1 MTRAFIIRHAEAEGN
16 LYRRGQGHFDG
27 KITPL
32 GQRQIDALA
41 ERFKDERIDALYS
54 SDMSRTISTA
64 GAILRYRGLPLIT
77 DSRLREIDMGAWED
91 TCWGNIAYDELE
103 MLYKFNCDPDN
114 WQVRGGESFKR
125 LQRRITDAV
134 LDIAAKHDGETIA
147 VVSHGMAIRSLMCA
161 FLGIPSGEA
170 MTVEHCDNTAVALVN
185 IENGGARIVYR
196 NDNSHLTGNLS
207 AMKKQ
212 QWWKSK
218 DGYESD
224 NLRIVP
230 LRVPEESPLYADCYR
245 QAWRAAHGADTGFDH
260 EAHEAAAIKHAA
272 AHPLALMKAYR
283 GGDFAGMIE
292 LDTERGKNEDYGW
305 ITLCALT
312 EEHRGRGLGIQLV
325 GHAASVYRHMGMK
338 TLRLHVSEEN
348 RAALG
353 FYKKYGFCELRR
365 AAGTYGDLILM
376 EKPI

>member
-1 MTRAFIIRHAEAEGN
+1 MTKTFIIRHAEAEGN

-54 SDMSRTISTA
+54 SDMSRTKATA
-64 GAILRYRGLPLIT
+64 GAILRYRGLPLNT

-91 TCWGNIAYDELE
+91 TCWGNIAESEPE
-103 MLYKFNCDPDN
+103 MLHNFNCDPDN
-114 WQVRGGESFKR
+114 WRVCGGESFQR

-134 LDIAAKHDGETIA
+134 LDIASRHNGQTI
-147 VVSHGMAIRSLMCA
+147 VIVSHGMAIRSLMCA

-170 MTVEHCDNTAVALVN
+170 MSVAHCDNTAVALVN
-185 IENGGARIVYR
+185 VGDGGAQIIYR
-196 NDNSHLTGNLS
+196 GDNSHLTGDLS
-207 AMKKQ
+207 SMKKQ
-212 QWWKSK
+212 LWWKSK
-218 DGYESD
+218 SGYEND

-230 LRVPEESPLYADCYR
+230 LRFPEEIALYADCYR
-245 QAWRAAHGADTGFDH
+245 QAWRAAHGAETGFDP
-260 EAHEAAAIKHAA
+260 AVNEAAALKHAA
-272 AHPLALMKAYR
+272 THPLALMKAYR
-283 GGDFAGMIE
+283 GSGFAGIIE
-292 LDTERGKNEDYGW
+292 LDTERGKAGGYGW

-312 EEHRGRGLGIQLV
+312 GEHRGKGLGIQLI

-338 TLRLHVSEEN
+338 TLRLHVSEKN

-353 FYKKYGFCELRR
+353 FYKKYGFCEIGRE
-365 AAGTYGDLILM
+365 AGAHGDLILM